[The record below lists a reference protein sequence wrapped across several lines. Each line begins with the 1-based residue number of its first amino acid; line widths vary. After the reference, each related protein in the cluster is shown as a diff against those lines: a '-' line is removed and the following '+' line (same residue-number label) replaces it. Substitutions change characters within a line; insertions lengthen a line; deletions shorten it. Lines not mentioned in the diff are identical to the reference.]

1 MSSYIRTRILPWVV
15 WAGTMA
21 GATWLWLDVRAEGAA
36 LGFALG
42 VEHEVKPPAA
52 GRVQTIEVAPG
63 QRVRAGQVV
72 AVLDAGELDA
82 ERAILAAERAKLE
95 ASLGAVRAET
105 TMAADDKASAAEAT
119 IAESDMAVRTA
130 RSNREIRAAE
140 LRAVSAQFDALA
152 GLVKERM
159 ADRRD
164 LDALG
169 VKRAAL
175 RKEVEAADTLVPELV
190 RQAAAARAR
199 RESLPTDATELA
211 LRPVRAE
218 LAVIAGREQLLAV
231 RREQTVLRAPADGQV
246 AAVHVPAGAVA
257 GPNAPVLTIVSRGPG
272 DADEVVVCLREGQAG
287 QVRVGEAVLLR
298 SRGAGG
304 PAVTAHVTRLGPQI
318 GELPERCRRNPALP
332 EWGREIAVALD
343 EHAPLLPGQAF
354 SVSFLGY
361 PSPCA
366 PVDVA
371 SPPTTDA
378 DVLAAPK
385 LEAMLKPTRAAAP
398 EKAEAP

>member
-1 MSSYIRTRILPWVV
+1 
-15 WAGTMA
+15 MA
-21 GATWLWLDVRAEGAA
+21 GAGWLWLDVRAEGAA

-42 VEHEVKPPAA
+42 VEYTVKPPTT
-52 GRVQTIEVAPG
+52 GRVHTIEVAPG
-63 QRVRAGQVV
+63 QHVHAGQIV
-72 AVLDAGELDA
+72 AVLDATELDA

-95 ASLGAVRAET
+95 ASLAAVRSESA
-105 TMAADDKASAAEAT
+105 MAVDDKAHDAETSIAAAE
-119 IAESDMAVRTA
+119 MAVRTA
-130 RSNREIRAAE
+130 RSNREVRAAE

-218 LAVIAGREQLLAV
+218 LAVVAGREQLLAV

-246 AAVHVPAGAVA
+246 AAIHAPAGAVA
-257 GPNAPVLTIVSRGPG
+257 GPNAPVLTIVSRGPS
-272 DADEVVVCLREGQAG
+272 DDDEVVVCLREGQVG

-298 SRGAGG
+298 SRGTGG

-318 GELPERCRRNPALP
+318 EELPARCRRSPDMP
-332 EWGREIAVALD
+332 EWGREISVALD

-366 PVDVA
+366 TVDVD
-371 SPPTTDA
+371 PTPAGDA
-378 DVLAAPK
+378 AVLAAPK
-385 LEAMLKPTRAAAP
+385 LEAMLQPTRAGAP
-398 EKAEAP
+398 GKSEAP